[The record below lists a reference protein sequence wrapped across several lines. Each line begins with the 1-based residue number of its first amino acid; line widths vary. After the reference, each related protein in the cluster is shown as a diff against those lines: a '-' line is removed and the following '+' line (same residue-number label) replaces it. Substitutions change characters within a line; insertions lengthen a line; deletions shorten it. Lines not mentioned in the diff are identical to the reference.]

1 MKQWKSIVLGGKK
14 AWRLWALSLGER
26 AGDSDKEADT
36 VALIRTT
43 LAVINVLTCFLI
55 SFNILHQWG
64 II

>member
-1 MKQWKSIVLGGKK
+1 MLRGKK
-14 AWRLWALSLGER
+14 VWRLWALSLGER
-26 AGDSDKEADT
+26 AGDNDKEADT

>member
-1 MKQWKSIVLGGKK
+1 MVRKVKK

-26 AGDSDKEADT
+26 SGDSDKEADT

-43 LAVINVLTCFLI
+43 LAVINVLTCFFI
-55 SFNILHQWG
+55 SCNILHQWG